1 MTFNKNER
9 LRRAIHDNSRKLSLY
24 RMRFL
29 PHVCPERAGHPNR
42 QDIHHMFE
50 VIEHERTGCGDCLPY
65 CPEPG
70 ALTQYEQSDLVR

>member
-29 PHVCPERAGHPNR
+29 PHVCPERAVHPKMQTFIICSKSSRMN
-42 QDIHHMFE
+42 
-50 VIEHERTGCGDCLPY
+50 V
-65 CPEPG
+65 PG
-70 ALTQYEQSDLVR
+70 AAIVFPIVWSQAR